1 MKIGIVMGSIRDG
14 RANEDVAKWVKN
26 IADNYTNNAEFE
38 IVDLKDYPLPLFDEA
53 ASPAYTSD
61 LKASEQQKPWA
72 DKVTELDGYIFV
84 TPEYNHGLPSALK
97 NALDYVYNELND
109 KAAGIVSYG
118 SAGGVRS
125 AEQLRTVL
133 SEFQVAH
140 VRTQPALSL
149 FYDWNQDGFNPS
161 DAQTE
166 AVETM
171 LYQLSYWTKGMNA
184 VREEKSQENADPK
197 K

>member
-14 RANEDVAKWVKN
+14 RANEDVAKWVKD
-26 IADNYTNNAEFE
+26 IAENYTNNAEFE

-184 VREEKSQENADPK
+184 VREEKSQENTDPK

>member
-14 RANEDVAKWVKN
+14 RANEDVAKWVKD
-26 IADNYTNNAEFE
+26 IAENYTDNAEFE
-38 IVDLKDYPLPLFDEA
+38 IVDLKDFPLPLFDEA
-53 ASPAYTSD
+53 SSPAYTSD

-72 DKVTELDGYIFV
+72 EKVTELDGYIFV
-84 TPEYNHGLPSALK
+84 TPEYNHGLPSVLK

-149 FYDWNQDGFNPS
+149 FYDWNQEGFNPS
-161 DAQTE
+161 EAQTE

-171 LYQLSYWTKGMNA
+171 LYQLLHWTKGMNA
-184 VREEKSQENADPK
+184 VREEKAQENAN
-197 K
+197 

>member
-1 MKIGIVMGSIRDG
+1 MKIGIIMGSIREG
-14 RANEDVAKWVKN
+14 RANEGVSKWVKEV
-26 IADNYTNNAEFE
+26 ADNYSFDAEFE
-38 IVDLKDYPLPLFDEA
+38 LVDLKDYPLPLFAEP

-61 LKASEQQKPWA
+61 LNAKEQQQPWA
-72 DKVTELDGYIFV
+72 EKMTELDGYIFV
-84 TPEYNHGLPSALK
+84 TPEYNHGISSALK

-125 AEQLRTVL
+125 AEQLRTFL

-149 FYDWNQDGFNPS
+149 FYDWNDEGFNPS
-161 DAQTE
+161 DAQKDALE
-166 AVETM
+166 QM
-171 LYQLSYWTKGMNA
+171 LDQLS
-184 VREEKSQENADPK
+184 
-197 K
+197 